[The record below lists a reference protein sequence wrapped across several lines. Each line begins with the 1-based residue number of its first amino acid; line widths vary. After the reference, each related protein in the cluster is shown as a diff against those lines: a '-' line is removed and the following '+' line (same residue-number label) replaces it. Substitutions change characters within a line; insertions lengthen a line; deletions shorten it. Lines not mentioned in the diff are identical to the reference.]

1 MSPKKSM
8 KPTPS
13 ALKWLAEKRARVA
26 FDLQFNLTLLN
37 ELQTKVGTLQEDLA
51 AIDRSIALYDERIDP
66 STIEPVNGWR
76 GTYGKRGAL
85 REAIM
90 EFIANNEPNWVSTTA
105 IETHVRVKFG
115 ITFETPVIRKHW
127 YSGSFRSSLKAL
139 AAAGKVERLDD
150 PDARPHEVGH
160 WRIKQE
166 APRLEDFVR
175 PPLTTPW
182 ESTAA
187 KYGNTPS
194 AGAPRA

>member
-1 MSPKKSM
+1 MLNTMSPKKSM

-66 STIEPVNGWR
+66 ATIEPVNGWR

-90 EFIANNEPNWVSTTA
+90 EFLANNGPNWASTNA

-115 ITFETPVIRKHW
+115 ITFETPVVRKHW
-127 YSGSFRSSLKAL
+127 YNGSFRGSLKAL
-139 AAAGKVERLDD
+139 AAAGKVERLADH
-150 PDARPHEVGH
+150 DARPHEVGH

-166 APRLEDFVR
+166 AHSLADLAGPQSTPHLE
-175 PPLTTPW
+175 
-182 ESTAA
+182 SAA
-187 KYGNTPS
+187 GE
-194 AGAPRA
+194 

>member
-1 MSPKKSM
+1 MLNTMSPKKKM

-37 ELQTKVGTLQEDLA
+37 ELQTKVGALQEDLA

-90 EFIANNEPNWVSTTA
+90 EFIANNAPNWVSTNA

-115 ITFETPVIRKHW
+115 LTFETPVVRKHW
-127 YSGSFRSSLKAL
+127 YNGSFRGSLKAL

-150 PDARPHEVGH
+150 PDAGPHEVGH
-160 WRIKQE
+160 WRLKHNGQ
-166 APRLEDFVR
+166 RLADLVN
-175 PPLTTPW
+175 PLSRQP
-182 ESTAA
+182 
-187 KYGNTPS
+187 G
-194 AGAPRA
+194 

>member
-1 MSPKKSM
+1 MLAPVTTRKM
-8 KPTPS
+8 KPTPA
-13 ALKWLAEKRARVA
+13 ALKWLAEKRARLA

-90 EFIANNEPNWVSTTA
+90 EFIANNAPNWVSTNA

-115 ITFETPVIRKHW
+115 IAFETPVVREHW
-127 YSGSFRSSLKAL
+127 YKGSFRGSLKAL
-139 AAAGKVERLDD
+139 AAAGKVERLAD

-160 WRIKQE
+160 WRIKQK
-166 APRLEDFVR
+166 APRLADLVR
-175 PPLTTPW
+175 PPSPMEGTTC
-182 ESTAA
+182 E
-187 KYGNTPS
+187 
-194 AGAPRA
+194 